1 MISKIVT
8 TWWFSF
14 LRLLIAS
21 TISSWM
27 CLAHLSSYFLSS
39 ASSLKK
45 KIMFVL
51 DKSSSDSSEFITLLF
66 GDLVCYYTLPCS
78 LCTAASSASAA
89 RWSINIGPWFLSCQG
104 GQGSWL
110 SCGPHFTYPLH
121 LYLNFLSL
129 FNSTESFQS
138 FLAFSNDGQASS
150 CWFQYTVFDLFPY
163 DVHIGFFHDQ
173 FFYLAQIA

>member
-1 MISKIVT
+1 
-8 TWWFSF
+8 
-14 LRLLIAS
+14 
-21 TISSWM
+21 
-27 CLAHLSSYFLSS
+27 
-39 ASSLKK
+39 
-45 KIMFVL
+45 MFVL

-138 FLAFSNDGQASS
+138 FLAFSNDGQASYLLISVYSFSTCFHMMSTLVFFMINFFILPRLLSIWLGS
-150 CWFQYTVFDLFPY
+150 CTLV
-163 DVHIGFFHDQ
+163 GK
-173 FFYLAQIA
+173 